1 MRPSKEIMV
10 PETVRIVVVD
20 DEDSVRKRC
29 VRLLAKRGFQ
39 AVGATDGSVALDMVR
54 RNTCDVMLVDI
65 RMPGMDGIK
74 LLEHVKAFNPNIE
87 VIMMTGYAA
96 VDSAVKAMKCG
107 ASDYLTKPFEL
118 DQLLQAVR
126 AVVAWRCFGD
136 DQRQLRRTLQL
147 SGPDTDV
154 LVGNSEAM
162 RAVRRFI
169 DKVAAV
175 DCNVVLYGESGT
187 GKGLIAKCIHAASPR
202 SANPFVVADCA
213 ALSGTLLESELFG
226 HVRGAFT
233 DAHSDRKGYFETAQ
247 RGTVFLD
254 EIGELPLDFQG
265 KLLRAVEENTVC
277 RLGSSDPI
285 RVDVRVIASTNRSL
299 EELVQRRLFR
309 QDLFFRLNVVN
320 FTMPP
325 LRERREDIPMLVEHF
340 LKQYSEKFSVPKAP
354 RIPPG
359 TIEILSAYHWPG
371 NVREL
376 ENAVQR
382 ALVLAENEEL
392 SVGHLLPVKAISAGA
407 WEKDGEEIRLGFHA
421 ARKQAVQEFT
431 RHYLET
437 CLRRNHGNVT
447 QTAKQMALRRTSLQ
461 RLLKKIGLDPS
472 TYRTERLLTRGAPLD
487 DNP

>member
-1 MRPSKEIMV
+1 M

-39 AVGATDGSVALDMVR
+39 AVGATDGTVALDMVR
-54 RNTCDVMLVDI
+54 RNACDVMLVDI

-74 LLEHVKAFNPNIE
+74 LLEHVKAFNPHID

-126 AVVAWRCFGD
+126 AVVARKSFVDHDVQSGGKP
-136 DQRQLRRTLQL
+136 LPGRRE
-147 SGPDTDV
+147 SNV
-154 LVGNSEAM
+154 LVGDSEAM
-162 RAVRRFI
+162 QDVRRFI

-187 GKGLIAKCIHAASPR
+187 GKGLVTKCIHAASR
-202 SANPFVVADCA
+202 RGENAFVVADCA
-213 ALSGTLLESELFG
+213 ALSGALLESELFG

-233 DAHSDRKGYFETAQ
+233 DAYSDRKGYFEAAHQ
-247 RGTVFLD
+247 GTIFLD
-254 EIGELPLDFQG
+254 EIGELPLDLQG
-265 KLLRAVEENTVC
+265 KLLRAVEENTVY

-285 RVDVRVIASTNRSL
+285 RVDVRIIASTNRNL
-299 EELVQRRLFR
+299 GELVRRRLFR
-309 QDLFFRLNVVN
+309 EDLFFRINVVS
-320 FTMPP
+320 FTVPP
-325 LRERREDIPMLVEHF
+325 LRERREDVPHLVRHF
-340 LKQYSEKFSVPKAP
+340 LQTYSQKFAVPRVPKIASESL
-354 RIPPG
+354 
-359 TIEILSAYHWPG
+359 EILSAYHWPG

-392 SVGHLLPVKAISAGA
+392 SLGHLLPVNAISEAG
-407 WEKDGEEIRLGFHA
+407 WDGGADEEVQGFRA
-421 ARKQAVQEFT
+421 ARKRAVQEFT
-431 RHYLET
+431 RHYVET
-437 CLRRNHGNVT
+437 CLSRNKGNVT
-447 QTAKQMALRRTSLQ
+447 RTARDLAMRRTSLQ
-461 RLLKKIGLDPS
+461 RLLRRMGLDPKS
-472 TYRTERLLTRGAPLD
+472 YRAEVPPEERRAS
-487 DNP
+487 